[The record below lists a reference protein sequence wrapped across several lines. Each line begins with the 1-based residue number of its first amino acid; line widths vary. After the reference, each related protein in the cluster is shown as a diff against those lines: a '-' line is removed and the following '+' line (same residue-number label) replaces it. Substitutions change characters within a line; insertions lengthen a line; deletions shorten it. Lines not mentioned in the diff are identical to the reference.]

1 MVNIVYLV
9 VLSAYILYVS
19 QVLVG
24 LIYWWLCLTPW
35 CISFKKPTTM
45 GVRSVIKLDL
55 LSNVARLLWCSSY
68 PLFLLWGSISNDY
81 YITGIAYIIFIF
93 CVLFALRFALKDGK
107 TLDKDYEDVMP
118 DFTKYFKYGLFNYC
132 RFYKGVSRC
141 LILKSG
147 LQF

>member
-9 VLSAYILYVS
+9 VLTAYILYVS
-19 QVLVG
+19 QVVIS
-24 LIYWWLCLTPW
+24 LIYWSLCLTPW

-68 PLFLLWGSISNDY
+68 PLFLLWGSISNDDY
-81 YITGIAYIIFIF
+81 STGIAYIIFIF
-93 CVLFALRFALKDGK
+93 CVLFALSFTLKDGK

-118 DFTKYFKYGLFNYC
+118 DFTKYFKYGLFNYF
-132 RFYKGVSRC
+132 RFIRGYLDV
-141 LILKSG
+141 
-147 LQF
+147 